1 MPIALSRS
9 AVVRALKS
17 YAGDSRGAAGGRPVE
32 MPLPPETAAG
42 GAQCQHDART
52 SQLTQ
57 GIADSV
63 QAGTEVG
70 LTSPARLRGRQRL
83 AFGLIGAHR
92 RFIYG
97 NSAL

>member
-42 GAQCQHDART
+42 GAQ
-52 SQLTQ
+52 
-57 GIADSV
+57 
-63 QAGTEVG
+63 
-70 LTSPARLRGRQRL
+70 
-83 AFGLIGAHR
+83 
-92 RFIYG
+92 
-97 NSAL
+97 